1 VEQAQAG
8 EQSAPTRES
17 LPRQER
23 DRFAERPAQEVPA
36 AAYEAPASEL
46 VPEEAAAAEPTAR
59 FEAPLQE
66 RPAPVEAVSEEFRAQ
81 PAESE
86 SAAEP
91 ESVDLE
97 PMGQSRPMI
106 VSEERTATPEP
117 MPSEPKA
124 EPQSAAERPAQ
135 PAWKME
141 PIALPSDLVMIE
153 TQTKAATTA
162 YEDEAPRPARV
173 PRPRPQA
180 QVIPDEPLQQVET
193 GVERNNDTA

>member
-1 VEQAQAG
+1 M
-8 EQSAPTRES
+8 R
-17 LPRQER
+17 
-23 DRFAERPAQEVPA
+23 
-36 AAYEAPASEL
+36 
-46 VPEEAAAAEPTAR
+46 EEAAAAEPTAR

-97 PMGQSRPMI
+97 PMGQPRPMI
-106 VSEERTATPEP
+106 FSEERAATPEP
-117 MPSEPKA
+117 MPSEPTRSEPRP
-124 EPQSAAERPAQ
+124 EPQPAAERSAQ

-180 QVIPDEPLQQVET
+180 QATPDEPLQQVET
-193 GVERNNDTA
+193 GAERNNDTA